1 MQMGQLHVW
10 IVKAVLLVKG
20 FHLNVELKYHLVKWC
35 IAYLAFKTV
44 HSPTI
49 MTRLAVFS
57 AVHPVQKI
65 SWLIKIAQRHQM
77 SNVQNSA
84 TARTGNGPANVKNGS

>member
-35 IAYLAFKTV
+35 IACLAFKAA
-44 HSPTI
+44 HSPPV
-49 MTRLAVFS
+49 MTLLAVFL

-65 SWLIKIAQRHQM
+65 SWLIKLAPQLQM

-84 TARTGNGPANVKNGS
+84 TARTGIIPVKL

>member
-1 MQMGQLHVW
+1 MQMAQLHVW

-20 FHLNVELKYHLVKWC
+20 FHLNVELKYHLVRWFIVC
-35 IAYLAFKTV
+35 PAFKAV
-44 HSPTI
+44 HFPPI
-49 MTRLAVFS
+49 MTLLAVFC

-65 SWLIKIAQRHQM
+65 SWLIKLAQQLQM

-84 TARTGNGPANVKNGS
+84 TARTGIIPVKL